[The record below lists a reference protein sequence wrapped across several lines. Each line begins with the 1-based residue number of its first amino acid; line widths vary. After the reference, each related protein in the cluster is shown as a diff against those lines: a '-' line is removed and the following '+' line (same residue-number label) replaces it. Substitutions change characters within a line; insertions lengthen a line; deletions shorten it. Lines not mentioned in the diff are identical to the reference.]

1 MVSRTVRIL
10 KFKKLYFSKDATGLK
25 TSTKICCSVHFNLV
39 YPLEDLAIWILEFDD
54 VMVKTPLQID
64 DDMSRLLEMTN
75 HSQGPLIENGRRAP
89 PTCPTPVGCVRI
101 ARRARKTLTLLFTD
115 FFTYFEKKPDCPAV

>member
-1 MVSRTVRIL
+1 
-10 KFKKLYFSKDATGLK
+10 
-25 TSTKICCSVHFNLV
+25 
-39 YPLEDLAIWILEFDD
+39 
-54 VMVKTPLQID
+54 MVKTPLLID
-64 DDMSRLLEMTN
+64 DDMSRLLETTN

-101 ARRARKTLTLLFTD
+101 ARRARKTRTLLFTD